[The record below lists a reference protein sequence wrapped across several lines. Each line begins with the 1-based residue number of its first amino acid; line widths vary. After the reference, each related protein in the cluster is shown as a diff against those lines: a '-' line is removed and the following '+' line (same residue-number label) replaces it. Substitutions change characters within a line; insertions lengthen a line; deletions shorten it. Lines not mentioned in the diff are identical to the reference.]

1 MNEKGYQVV
10 MSSHSMARLKGFR
23 KVEEAVIYAKSQK
36 DVYNVVRVEGTGTGE
51 VIITFQDGNLME
63 ET

>member
-1 MNEKGYQVV
+1 
-10 MSSHSMARLKGFR
+10 MSSHSMARLKKFDE
-23 KVEEAVIYAKSQK
+23 VEEAVIYAKVQK
-36 DVYNVVRVEGTGTGE
+36 DEYKVVRVEGTGTGE